1 MVACSPRRCV
11 PARESQRRPR
21 PCGQTPVW
29 RWGGALRL
37 GASRAP
43 KLLSLGRSVERPW
56 KTHLQDG
63 FAVRVP
69 PAPTPTPAVPEFM
82 LHAHEHG
89 MALGHGMPLR
99 AHNSTVPNC
108 TSTRRRR
115 RASTQQHST
124 APTLTVNDAH
134 HDNDDNRQ
142 PTTAKSK
149 LRLRPPPPASKHP
162 SKHPSTGKWQP
173 LSTRTGLRRPK
184 PAKLLPPPLPS
195 PPVAVVIV

>member
-1 MVACSPRRCV
+1 MRMSMAWHWGMACLYDFTSTQQHSTQLYLD
-11 PARESQRRPR
+11 A
-21 PCGQTPVW
+21 
-29 RWGGALRL
+29 
-37 GASRAP
+37 
-43 KLLSLGRSVERPW
+43 
-56 KTHLQDG
+56 
-63 FAVRVP
+63 
-69 PAPTPTPAVPEFM
+69 AVPQS
-82 LHAHEHG
+82 EHS
-89 MALGHGMPLR
+89 A
-99 AHNSTVPNC
+99 
-108 TSTRRRR
+108 
-115 RASTQQHST
+115 QHST

-195 PPVAVVIV
+195 PRLQS